1 MLGLVPDGANMRVGG
16 IGVGNGPDADA
27 SEADPSVWRQMLAGG
42 SSGRLL
48 PFALALLAFGPL
60 RDGDVVVGGI
70 LNRIAV
76 IVAKEPTRSDGSEHD
91 TLDAEW
97 FAHGF
102 R

>member
-1 MLGLVPDGANMRVGG
+1 MRVGG
-16 IGVGNGPDADA
+16 IAVGSGLDADTD
-27 SEADPSVWRQMLAGG
+27 EADPPVWRKMLAGE
-42 SSGRLL
+42 SSDRLL
-48 PFALALLAFGPL
+48 SFALALLAFGPL

-76 IVAKEPTRSDGSEHD
+76 IVAKEPTRADGSEHD